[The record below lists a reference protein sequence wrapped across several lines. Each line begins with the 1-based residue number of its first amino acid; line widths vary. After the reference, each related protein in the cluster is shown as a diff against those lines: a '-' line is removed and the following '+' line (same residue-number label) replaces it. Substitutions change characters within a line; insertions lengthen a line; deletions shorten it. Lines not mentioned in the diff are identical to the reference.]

1 MREKSII
8 KKQIVFSIVG
18 VVLLVAI
25 AVFCYKNVQNTI
37 VANEQESLKS
47 LARMNAQSLQSSL
60 ETKQNL
66 IYAVLS
72 GDMKDEKDIEMGM
85 LKLREKGEYISL

>member
-72 GDMKDEKDIEMGM
+72 GDMKD
-85 LKLREKGEYISL
+85 

>member
-1 MREKSII
+1 MGEKSII

-60 ETKQNL
+60 ETKKNL

-85 LKLREKGEYISL
+85 LKLREKG

>member
-1 MREKSII
+1 MKEKSIQ
-8 KKQIVFSIVG
+8 KKQTVFIVIAVI
-18 VVLLVAI
+18 LLAAI
-25 AVFCYKNVQNTI
+25 AVFCYRNVQNTI

-72 GDMKDEKDIEMGM
+72 GDMKDEKT
-85 LKLREKGEYISL
+85 